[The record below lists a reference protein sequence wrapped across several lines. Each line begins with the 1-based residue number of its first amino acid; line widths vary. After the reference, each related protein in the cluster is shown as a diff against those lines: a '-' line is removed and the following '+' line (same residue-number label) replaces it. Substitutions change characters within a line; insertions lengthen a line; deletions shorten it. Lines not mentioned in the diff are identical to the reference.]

1 MQIER
6 FFSSKLVAAIGS
18 VVIAACLAFSPLPY
32 DTARGFSAASVST
45 AVSNTASKGDRLT
58 SRHPNASARVV
69 TRPEDVTANGRG
81 EIPVG
86 CETASSKLAHRAD
99 LSARRCIT

>member
-6 FFSSKLVAAIGS
+6 FFSSKLGAVIAS
-18 VVIAACLAFSPLPY
+18 FVIAACLSFSAWPY
-32 DTARGFSAASVST
+32 DTAGGFSTASVSSP
-45 AVSNTASKGDRLT
+45 VSNTASKGDRLT

-81 EIPVG
+81 KIPVG

>member
-1 MQIER
+1 MQITTLFPIEVGGNDR
-6 FFSSKLVAAIGS
+6 CSCYRRLPGLFTS
-18 VVIAACLAFSPLPY
+18 PY

-58 SRHPNASARVV
+58 SKHPSSAREAAGPQQ
-69 TRPEDVTANGRG
+69 TSAKHSGK
-81 EIPVG
+81 IPIG
-86 CETASSKLAHRAD
+86 CETAFSKLAHRAD

>member
-6 FFSSKLVAAIGS
+6 FFSSKLVAAVGS
-18 VVIAACLAFSPLPY
+18 VVIATCLAFSPSPY

-58 SRHPNASARVV
+58 SKHPSSAREAAGPQQ
-69 TRPEDVTANGRG
+69 TSAKHSGK
-81 EIPVG
+81 IPIG
-86 CETASSKLAHRAD
+86 CETAFSKLAHRAD